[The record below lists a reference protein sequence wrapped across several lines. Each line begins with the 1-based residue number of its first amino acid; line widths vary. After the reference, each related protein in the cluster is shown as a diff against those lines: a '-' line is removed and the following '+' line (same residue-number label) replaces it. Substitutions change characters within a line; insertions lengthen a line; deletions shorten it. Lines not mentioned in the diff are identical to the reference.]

1 MKRLLFAA
9 LAVLGYAG
17 LAMAPSASSIA
28 TEPTATP
35 FTIRSSLDGRA
46 FLPHRIRWIAYASR
60 PVLFPGVEFLID
72 GKVVFANRL
81 VPYAFA
87 DDGRDEASGTRKTG
101 YLVTSWLTPG
111 PHAFTVRGKALVGG
125 RRTTATKT
133 VVARVDR
140 APAPLAQLA
149 GTWQRTGDP
158 DEGATCDPW
167 GPEAT
172 YSWSV
177 NDGVLTLAPAGR
189 PDGCKQRGAIVTGDW
204 TRVG

>member
-125 RRTTATKT
+125 RRRPLRRRLWHELTALRRHLHSLRERGNESSRLPCLRTRTSCTATSPPSP
-133 VVARVDR
+133 VS
-140 APAPLAQLA
+140 
-149 GTWQRTGDP
+149 TG
-158 DEGATCDPW
+158 
-167 GPEAT
+167 
-172 YSWSV
+172 S
-177 NDGVLTLAPAGR
+177 
-189 PDGCKQRGAIVTGDW
+189 
-204 TRVG
+204 